1 MGISPLTDAGGETRR
16 EGTGRREELSKVGVE
31 KSSRAVVCPK
41 PYQLI
46 RSALFPL
53 TLSARSSPS
62 TVSVM
67 DITDFIFSQREDT
80 LVVGDYNAY
89 RAHASRKLLK
99 FRKKLGQTTPKGRK
113 YTSKPP
119 VSAENVA
126 SNVTYV
132 LCLWLLFYL
141 VDPNHADRLN
151 PKICVPSAPERRTGL
166 GSSNAYEIHPLSRPI
181 GERDLRIR

>member
-1 MGISPLTDAGGETRR
+1 
-16 EGTGRREELSKVGVE
+16 
-31 KSSRAVVCPK
+31 
-41 PYQLI
+41 
-46 RSALFPL
+46 
-53 TLSARSSPS
+53 
-62 TVSVM
+62 M

-119 VSAENVA
+119 VTAENVA

-141 VDPNHADRLN
+141 VDPNHAD
-151 PKICVPSAPERRTGL
+151 C
-166 GSSNAYEIHPLSRPI
+166 
-181 GERDLRIR
+181 